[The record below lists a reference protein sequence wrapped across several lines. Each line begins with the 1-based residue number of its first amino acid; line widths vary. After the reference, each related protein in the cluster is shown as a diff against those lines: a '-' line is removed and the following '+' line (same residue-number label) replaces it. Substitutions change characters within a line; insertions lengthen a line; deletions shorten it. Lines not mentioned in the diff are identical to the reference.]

1 MDVVGCGIWVHRAG
15 IIYYVCLMSRLCG
28 AGVAVLRYVL
38 VVLLCEFSSL
48 STPAAAAAG
57 MVLLDLLTIVGS
69 TSLTWVD
76 PSRTGT
82 PPDVVPHSKLG
93 TV

>member
-48 STPAAAAAG
+48 STPTPAAAAAAG
-57 MVLLDLLTIVGS
+57 MVLLDLFTIVGS

-76 PSRTGT
+76 PNRTGT
-82 PPDVVPHSKLG
+82 PSDVVPLR
-93 TV
+93 T